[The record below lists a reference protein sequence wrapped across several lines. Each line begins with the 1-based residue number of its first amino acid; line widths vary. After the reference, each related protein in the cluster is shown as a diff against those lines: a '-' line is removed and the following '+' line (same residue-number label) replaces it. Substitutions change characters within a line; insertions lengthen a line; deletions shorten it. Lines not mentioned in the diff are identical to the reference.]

1 MGKRTR
7 QEIYDPYPI
16 DAIEDAI
23 NKWVKHHLHRRILHY
38 ILVDGYT
45 YEETANLIAEETGVA
60 YDAKKM
66 YRTLVDAENELFPYL
81 KHKYP
86 QYNKD

>member
-7 QEIYDPYPI
+7 LEIYDPYPA
-16 DAIEDAI
+16 DAIEAAI
-23 NKWVKHHLHRRILHY
+23 NKWVKHHLHRKILHY

-45 YEETANLIAEETGVA
+45 YEETANLIAKDTGVI

-66 YRTLVDAENELFPYL
+66 YRTITDAENTLFPYL
-81 KHKYP
+81 KVTYP
-86 QYNKD
+86 QYTKK